1 MPQGL
6 VHLGEARGNDHMHSR
21 LSLEPCRG
29 VSRRKLLLRTAA
41 GAAGGLLAGPAAV
54 FAQQCRPTAPDVLG
68 PFYRGGAPA
77 RAKLA
82 DVDEAGDVLVLSG
95 TVYAPDCRTPL
106 PGALLDVW
114 QADSKGLYDIG
125 KPANLTERERFHLRG
140 RLLTDAQGR
149 YEIETIVPGSY
160 PIPPG
165 LPGLEQFAGRMRPA
179 HIHFLVMH
187 PMFGPLTT
195 QLYFKGDPHLG
206 EDPWAKPSLA
216 IDLVSKAAGGIT
228 RRQGT
233 FDIVLA
239 AP

>member
-1 MPQGL
+1 MK
-6 VHLGEARGNDHMHSR
+6 SR
-21 LSLEPCRG
+21 LFLDASQG
-29 VSRRKLLLRTAA
+29 VSRRKLLLRTAV
-41 GAAGGLLAGPAAV
+41 AAGGLVAAPGAL
-54 FAQQCRPTAPDVLG
+54 FGQQCRPTSADVLG

-82 DVDEAGDVLVLSG
+82 DAGEPGEVLVVSG

-106 PGALLDVW
+106 AGALLDVW
-114 QADSKGLYDIG
+114 QANSKGLYDID
-125 KPANLTERERFHLRG
+125 KPSNLAEREPLRLRG

-149 YEIETIVPGSY
+149 YEIETIMPGRY

-165 LPGLEQFAGRMRPA
+165 LPGLERFAGRTRPA
-179 HIHFLVMH
+179 HIHFIVMH

-216 IDLVSKAAGGIT
+216 IELASQATGVTT
-228 RRQGT
+228 RRQGR

>member
-1 MPQGL
+1 MT
-6 VHLGEARGNDHMHSR
+6 SR
-21 LSLEPCRG
+21 LILVPGRS
-29 VSRRKLLLRTAA
+29 VSRRKLLLKTAA
-41 GAAGGLLAGPAAV
+41 VAAGGLIAAPAV
-54 FAQQCRPTAPDVLG
+54 FAQQCRPTAADVLG

-82 DVDEAGDVLVLSG
+82 DAGEAGEPLLVSG

-106 PGALLDVW
+106 AGALLDVW
-114 QADSKGLYDIG
+114 QADSKGLYDID
-125 KPANLTERERFHLRG
+125 KPSNLAEREPLKLRG

-149 YEIETIVPGSY
+149 YEIETIMPGRY

-165 LPGLEQFAGRMRPA
+165 LPGLEQFAGRTRPA
-179 HIHFLVMH
+179 HIHIIVMH

-206 EDPWAKPSLA
+206 NDPWAKPSLA
-216 IDLVSKAAGGIT
+216 IDLDAKATGGTT
-228 RRQGT
+228 RRQGK

-239 AP
+239 AVPTGA